1 MKFITTLFFSF
12 YCLFSMAQELSSKDR
27 SKFEAA
33 EALLKENV
41 DKFKNDSL
49 KFEVRVQNIHE
60 FIPRFVAILKEDN
73 SFLYPFDSLKSV
85 IKVYAPDSS
94 FRIFTWQ
101 LKEPLGTHKY
111 YGALQMNNEELK
123 LFPLFDYSDTMTF
136 HPQDILTFDNWYGV
150 VYYNCVKKVVNGK
163 NYYTLFG
170 FDEAD
175 FVSNRKIMEILS
187 FDEEGV
193 PVFGAP
199 LISFKDSTKAIEIK
213 NRFFIEYNQKASVK
227 LNFDPELNKIIYDHL
242 VAPSVSEEGA
252 WFTYV
257 PDGTY
262 EGFEWENNGWAW
274 IEKMFHFS
282 IGLPDSPPM
291 PKPILDNR
299 D

>member
-1 MKFITTLFFSF
+1 MKFITTLFLSIF
-12 YCLFSMAQELSSKDR
+12 CLFALAQELSPKEK
-27 SKFEAA
+27 SKFQAA
-33 EALLKENV
+33 EAILKLKV
-41 DKFKNDSL
+41 DKFKNDSIS
-49 KFEVRVQNIHE
+49 FEERVKIIHD
-60 FIPRFVAILKEDN
+60 FIPRFVAVLKEEN

-85 IKVYAPDSS
+85 VKVYAPDSS

-111 YGALQMNNEELK
+111 YGALQMNNEDLK
-123 LFPLFDYSDTMTF
+123 LYPLFDYSDTMTV
-136 HPQDILTFDNWYGV
+136 HPQDILTYDNWYGA

-163 NYYTLFG
+163 SYYTLFG

-175 FVSNRKIMEILS
+175 FVSNRKVMEILS
-187 FDEEGV
+187 FDGEGT

-199 LISFKDSTKAIEIK
+199 IISITDSTKAPVLR
-213 NRFFIEYNQKASVK
+213 NRIFIEYNQKASVK
-227 LNFDPELNKIIYDHL
+227 FNFDPELNLIIFDHV
-242 VAPSVSEEGA
+242 VAPSKDEEGA

-262 EGFEWENNGWAW
+262 EGYEWKKNKWVW
-274 IEKMFHFS
+274 VEKIFHYS
-282 IGLPDSPPM
+282 INKPDSPPM